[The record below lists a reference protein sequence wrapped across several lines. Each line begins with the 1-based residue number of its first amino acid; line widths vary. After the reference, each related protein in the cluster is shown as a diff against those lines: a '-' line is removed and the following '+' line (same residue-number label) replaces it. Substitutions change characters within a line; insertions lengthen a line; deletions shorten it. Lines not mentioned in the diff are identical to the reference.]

1 MKLNKYLSL
10 FAFFS
15 SLVVAHAG
23 DGWMT
28 DFKAALV
35 EAKQQEKPILV
46 DFTGSDW
53 CGWCIRLDKEVFS
66 KAAFLEFANDE
77 LILVEIDFPRGKK
90 QSESIKA
97 QNEQLLAKY
106 GVLGFPTI
114 LLLDSNGQTIG
125 KTGYRPGGPEAY
137 VEHIKEIV
145 EKGVGR

>member
-28 DFKAALV
+28 DFKAALA

-53 CGWCIRLDKEVFS
+53 CGWCIRLDKKVFS
-66 KAAFLEFANDE
+66 KDAFLEFASDE
-77 LILVEIDFPRGKK
+77 LILVEIDFPRGEK
-90 QSESIKA
+90 QPELLRA
-97 QNEQLLAKY
+97 QNEQLMAKY

-137 VEHIKEIV
+137 VEHIKEMV